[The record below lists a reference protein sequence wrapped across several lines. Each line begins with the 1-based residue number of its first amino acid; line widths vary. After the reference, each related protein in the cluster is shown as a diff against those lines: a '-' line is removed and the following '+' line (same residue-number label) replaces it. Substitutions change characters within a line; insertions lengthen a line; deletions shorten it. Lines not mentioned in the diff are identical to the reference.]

1 MSVFTRCDFWSFIVS
16 CRLMCPP
23 QSVVFIVLACFHVLR
38 YIIQQSPTNE
48 PYIRVSTSLP
58 NRPAIHSSKSY
69 LLSPFA
75 FPYASSSILYVHAF
89 IYISPRPSWKDI
101 KWCPFTILD
110 YILFLL
116 LWPTSSSSVNF
127 PTDRR
132 GYRHLRHS
140 VQEISNNMQNKV
152 RNARCYPL
160 FIIILHI
167 SHRIDTTC
175 PSASQHLHT
184 FVSFL
189 SLQ

>member
-1 MSVFTRCDFWSFIVS
+1 M
-16 CRLMCPP
+16 LPCPP
-23 QSVVFIVLACFHVLR
+23 LYNTAIANERTLYPSKHLLT
-38 YIIQQSPTNE
+38 QQ
-48 PYIRVSTSLP
+48 
-58 NRPAIHSSKSY
+58 AGHSFKQK
-69 LLSPFA
+69 LSPFA
-75 FPYASSSILYVHAF
+75 FRLSLRITIYPLCTCLYLYLSSTVVEGYQMMPFYDSRLHSVSAPLTNI
-89 IYISPRPSWKDI
+89 IS
-101 KWCPFTILD
+101 F
-110 YILFLL
+110 
-116 LWPTSSSSVNF
+116 NF
-127 PTDRR
+127 PTDKR